1 MKAIAGVLALVSLAT
16 RLVAQQPV
24 PAGHVTAGTLSFDGR
39 ASVGDFTG
47 VTHTVSGEMT
57 GGATMADVTG
67 FVEAPVNTLVT
78 GNGKRDRDLNKSME
92 SDKYPTIR
100 FDLKTVT
107 VKEERGDTTHVVL
120 GGDFI
125 IHGVTRAVELPSVV
139 VRHDG
144 SLTVSTTCPL
154 NLKDYQIGG
163 LSKVLGILKMY
174 EDITVHVEVTFGSTP
189 A

>member
-1 MKAIAGVLALVSLAT
+1 M
-16 RLVAQQPV
+16 
-24 PAGHVTAGTLSFDGR
+24 
-39 ASVGDFTG
+39 
-47 VTHTVSGEMT
+47 
-57 GGATMADVTG
+57 
-67 FVEAPVNTLVT
+67 
-78 GNGKRDRDLNKSME
+78 
-92 SDKYPTIR
+92 
-100 FDLKTVT
+100 
-107 VKEERGDTTHVVL
+107 
-120 GGDFI
+120 
-125 IHGVTRAVELPSVV
+125 V